1 MSTIRRAPRVRVGL
15 ALAGRGVFSAQGFK
29 AEAVVGRLRGRFIDD
44 PDYGSD
50 YCIGLGEGLSLEP
63 AAPFRF
69 LNHSC
74 EPNCAVFWSD
84 EPSGKEAAPR
94 VWIET
99 LRAVEAGEELTI
111 DYAWDSTIECRCGS
125 QRCRGWIKSGDE

>member
-1 MSTIRRAPRVRVGL
+1 VSTIRRAPRVRVGP
-15 ALAGRGVFSAQGFK
+15 ALAGRGVFAGQSFD
-29 AEAVVGRLRGRFIDD
+29 AEAVVGRMRGRYVDD
-44 PDYGSD
+44 PEYGSD

-84 EPSGKEAAPR
+84 EPRGEDEAPR

-125 QRCRGWIKSGDE
+125 QRCRGWITSGEE